1 MDSLRAHRRKRHKRT
16 INSSRLTRQNLLSS
30 WLERRMHEEIQEV
43 HSIMNLLE
51 NYRSDATMEDSDG
64 SCTPRS
70 IIRVMES
77 LTEGTEGS
85 LPHGT
90 RSADCVTQPQYSMYS
105 AGIPTFSDPH
115 VRESSSD
122 GLDAR
127 LDLLLHGTSN
137 SVYEPAAK
145 PFQRIYFEPG
155 NALLSSAARPDA
167 ELFVPVGQVNQAKVK
182 CTWDKCSALI
192 NKDNLTRHVTEVHE
206 GRIKAV
212 CPGCG
217 KEFKC
222 PYQMNKHRPLRTDV
236 ECPRL

>member
-1 MDSLRAHRRKRHKRT
+1 
-16 INSSRLTRQNLLSS
+16 
-30 WLERRMHEEIQEV
+30 
-43 HSIMNLLE
+43 MNLLE

-64 SCTPRS
+64 CDSTIDSQAGLDSLDTILPSESSQDPCFVLQPAPHEAS
-70 IIRVMES
+70 FGVMES

-222 PYQMNKHRPLRTDV
+222 PYQMNKHRPLRTG
-236 ECPRL
+236 CGMS